1 MIIGCREP
9 APARDPAEPMTDTPP
24 TRRVHRQ
31 SNPQSAGV
39 DTGPEAGRGPAARA
53 AAPGI
58 GRTPAQAGSGE
69 VPLATMSQAPRRAA
83 LVTAAPAFAPAA
95 VEVPP
100 AGYGQ
105 GPVRVGW
112 DAGRTSLATVPAPI
126 RPLETSSD
134 VLPELTETPQ
144 KVRPLWRH
152 PASIVSMA
160 TTLVALLALA
170 VFVVI
175 GLLNPAAAA
184 SGLALTTGDD
194 NVRATWS
201 GPDVPYQ
208 LVVVGGPG
216 GDVVDVSQLVAG
228 TEAWIPRSAGLV
240 DERSCLVVRPASVS
254 DAQVS
259 LDADALAS
267 QGASSACLA
276 DD

>member
-1 MIIGCREP
+1 MLIGCPEP
-9 APARDPAEPMTDTPP
+9 SRVEILRNPMTDTPP

-31 SNPQSAGV
+31 SPPQSADVESMWAVGV
-39 DTGPEAGRGPAARA
+39 ASGDRPTAPEPAR
-53 AAPGI
+53 P
-58 GRTPAQAGSGE
+58 PAQTGASE
-69 VPLATMSQAPRRAA
+69 VPLATMSQVPRRPA
-83 LVTAAPAFAPAA
+83 LVTAAPAFAPAP
-95 VEVPP
+95 VELPP
-100 AGYGQ
+100 AGHGQ

-134 VLPELTETPQ
+134 VLPELTETPE

-160 TTLVALLALA
+160 TTLLALIALA

-175 GLLNPAAAA
+175 GILNPAAAA
-184 SGLALTTGDD
+184 SGLTLTAGDD
-194 NVRATWS
+194 NVRVTWS

-216 GDVVDVSQLVAG
+216 GETVDVSQLVTG
-228 TEAWIPRSAGLV
+228 TEAWIPRSVGVV
-240 DERSCLVVRPASVS
+240 DARSCLVVRPASAS
-254 DAQVS
+254 DQEVS
-259 LDADALAS
+259 LDASVLAS

-276 DD
+276 DG